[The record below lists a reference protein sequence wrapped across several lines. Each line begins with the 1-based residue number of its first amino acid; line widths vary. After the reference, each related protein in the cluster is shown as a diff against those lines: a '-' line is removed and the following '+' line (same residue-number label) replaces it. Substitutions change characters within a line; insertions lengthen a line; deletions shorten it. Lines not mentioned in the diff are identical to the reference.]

1 MVAKLSVSVSIMA
14 DSTAED
20 TCGNLLWASSTARML
35 TGTHTVTL
43 RAIVLKEERW
53 SNFFGGF
60 FSGFSRFFKV
70 RYERETMISYYLKK
84 NI

>member
-1 MVAKLSVSVSIMA
+1 MVAKLSVSVTIMA

-43 RAIVLKEERW
+43 RAIVLKEEW
-53 SNFFGGF
+53 WLNFLGVFFPVFPGF
-60 FSGFSRFFKV
+60 
-70 RYERETMISYYLKK
+70 
-84 NI
+84 